1 MAGLP
6 HAGGSYDTDRGSP
19 TARRVGLI
27 LGFGLFAFLLL
38 APGLPL
44 TPLQR
49 KVAAVTALTA
59 VLWITV
65 SLPVG
70 VTSLLPAA
78 LFPILGIMRA
88 REVAPIYMRD
98 LVILF
103 LGAFIVALGLERWA
117 LHRRMALWII
127 TRVGTRP
134 RNLVLGFMAA
144 SAFLSMW
151 INNTATTLLML
162 PIALAVIASMQ
173 GEAPE
178 VAGAGSDSGQ
188 RSFSLCLLLGIAYAA
203 SIGGTGTPVG
213 TAPNQEFLGQ
223 FADRYPAGP
232 QLSFGDWF
240 IAWVPLVIIFVPV
253 AWFLLTRFLAPVP
266 AGDGP
271 GAELI
276 EAERAGQGP
285 LNAPQKRMALVFG
298 ATAVLWVTR
307 ADLDLGLLRIPGWS
321 RLLMDP
327 ELLAAD
333 GYAAHK
339 NDISDSTVALLMA
352 LICFL
357 VPSGAKRGVALM
369 DWQTAKR
376 LPWEVLLL
384 LGGGFCIAR
393 GFQTSGLDA
402 VIGSSLAPLFGQTSP
417 WLVVL
422 VVALAMSL
430 LTELTSNTATTAVL
444 LPVLAQGA
452 ASGGAHP
459 LLVMAPATI
468 AASAAFMLPVAT
480 PPNAVVFSSRLVRVP
495 EMARVGLWLNLIT
508 VVLIT
513 IVFQLWV
520 RRVWHIGDTL
530 PVWAGGAG

>member
-1 MAGLP
+1 L
-6 HAGGSYDTDRGSP
+6 T
-19 TARRVGLI
+19 
-27 LGFGLFAFLLL
+27 LGFGLFFILLL
-38 APGLPL
+38 APGIPL
-44 TPLQR
+44 DPLQR

-59 VLWITV
+59 ILWITV
-65 SLPVG
+65 ALPVG
-70 VTSLLPAA
+70 ITSLFPAA
-78 LFPILGIMRA
+78 LFPILGIMHA

-98 LVILF
+98 LVMLF
-103 LGAFIVALGLERWA
+103 LGAFIIALGLERWA

-127 TRVGTRP
+127 DRVGTRP
-134 RNLVLGFMAA
+134 RSLVLGFMTA
-144 SAFLSMW
+144 SAFLSLW

-173 GEAPE
+173 QEEGGTVGEE
-178 VAGAGSDSGQ
+178 SKKEQ

-223 FADRYPAGP
+223 FADRYPGGP

-240 IAWVPLVIIFVPV
+240 IAWIPLVVIFVPV
-253 AWFLLTRFLAPVP
+253 AWFLLTRFLAPV
-266 AGDGP
+266 ADKEGR
-271 GAELI
+271 GAEVI
-276 EAERAGQGP
+276 RAEREQQGP
-285 LNAPQKRMALVFG
+285 ITTPQKRMALVFG
-298 ATAVLWVTR
+298 ATAILWITR
-307 ADLDLGLLRIPGWS
+307 ADLDLGLVRIPGWS

-327 ELLAAD
+327 AVLTMD

-352 LICFL
+352 LACFL
-357 VPSGAKRGVALM
+357 IPSGARKGVALM
-369 DWQTAKR
+369 DWSTARR

-393 GFQTSGLDA
+393 GFQVSGLDA
-402 VIGSSLAPLFGQTSP
+402 VLGNMISPLFGTASP

-422 VVALAMSL
+422 IVVFSMSF

-444 LPVLAQGA
+444 LPVMAQGA
-452 ASGGAHP
+452 AQGGIHP

-495 EMARVGLWLNLIT
+495 EMARVGLWLNLTT
-508 VVLIT
+508 VILIT
-513 IVFQLWV
+513 LVFQFWV
-520 RRVWHIGDTL
+520 RRVWNIGEAL
-530 PVWAGGAG
+530 PDWAGGAG